1 VKTHNAFK
9 EYKDTYLEKL
19 KEAVK
24 DLDVQKQFA
33 EKEDTK
39 ERAETQE
46 NKNKDGETEWEA
58 QVTEYFQSLNVFPDA
73 PEAQKELLHDWK
85 EKKKKWDKVISDYK
99 VELEALMQELGYN
112 PDDYDVQRWEAF
124 RIEKNAYEKK
134 KRDYERKREK
144 ERKFDHTIMESYL
157 YRKNKD
163 GENSPGDKDAKDA
176 NIKVMDCYYS
186 RKREYE
192 DYIKIKKKKKRENED
207 YIKDEDV
214 AYPVIFTEAQG
225 SNLGLKWREVGTE
238 KPPTGTEIV
247 NELLAAELKK
257 KVDLRHSLGAE
268 LQKQV
273 EVEFKQAEWKKI
285 QIRNRTSD
293 TTQQSQPLLL
303 SIESYIKAADR
314 YFKPAAETIIDQPL
328 EYRPEIDTNGYDKE
342 GQEMYYT
349 LKKNIKLYPKYEEKM
364 IEFERFN
371 TMMRIN
377 CVDDVLNLEY
387 ERIKDKHERHER
399 AQNIIDDATMDDTD
413 PKKWTPE
420 EKLKQKEAK
429 KTLQEYKLDPW
440 EKKFFEK
447 CECTTTDDGKY
458 YVLKTCCEMPL
469 ICQPKPTEPSLACC
483 AAGIKKFKN
492 DKGDGRNICT
502 GNPEWKKENP
512 RLAPMEL
519 RYSSRSSIKKMEII
533 CKAIKAEKRKVA
545 NALESVLTE
554 PLKEYFGGQV
564 RDIPL

>member
-1 VKTHNAFK
+1 MKTHNAFK

-24 DLDVQKQFA
+24 DLDLQKQFA
-33 EKEDTK
+33 EKEDSK
-39 ERAETQE
+39 ERAENQE
-46 NKNKDGETEWEA
+46 NKNKDDETAWEA
-58 QVTEYFQSLNVFPDA
+58 QVTEYFQKLKVFPDA

-134 KRDYERKREK
+134 KREYEKN
-144 ERKFDHTIMESYL
+144 FDHTIMESYL
-157 YRKNKD
+157 HRKNKD
-163 GENSPGDKDAKDA
+163 GENSLGDKDAKDTS
-176 NIKVMDCYYS
+176 IKVMDCYYS

-192 DYIKIKKKKKRENED
+192 DYIKISYECE
-207 YIKDEDV
+207 DEDV
-214 AYPVIFTEAQG
+214 TYPVIFAEAPG
-225 SNLGLKWREVGTE
+225 SKLGLKWREVGTE

-257 KVDLRHSLGAE
+257 KVELRPSLPVLGAE

-273 EVEFKQAEWKKI
+273 DVEFKQAEWKKI

-293 TTQQSQPLLL
+293 TTQQSQPVSL

-377 CVDDVLNLEY
+377 FVDDVLNLEY
-387 ERIKDKHERHER
+387 ERIKDKYERYER
-399 AQNIIDDATMDDTD
+399 AKRDIDEANKDGTD

-420 EKLKQKEAK
+420 EKIKQKEAK
-429 KTLQEYKLDPW
+429 KTLQEYQLDPW

-447 CECTTTDDGKY
+447 CDCTTTDDDNC

-469 ICQPKPTEPSLACC
+469 ICQPKPSQSAVACC
-483 AAGIKKFKN
+483 AAGSKKFRN
-492 DKGDGRNICT
+492 DKADDRPICT
-502 GNPEWKKENP
+502 GNPEWKKENVP
-512 RLAPMEL
+512 PQMEL
-519 RYSSRSSIKKMEII
+519 RYSRQKKKMEII

-564 RDIPL
+564 RDNSL

>member
-1 VKTHNAFK
+1 MKTHNAFK

-39 ERAETQE
+39 ERAENQE
-46 NKNKDGETEWEA
+46 NKNKDDETQWEA
-58 QVTEYFQSLNVFPDA
+58 QVKEYFQKLNVFPDA
-73 PEAQKELLHDWK
+73 PEAQKELLQDWK

-99 VELEALMQELGYN
+99 VELEPLMQELGYN

-124 RIEKNAYEKK
+124 RIEKNAYERK
-134 KRDYERKREK
+134 KREYERK
-144 ERKFDHTIMESYL
+144 KFDRTVMESYL
-157 YRKNKD
+157 YGKD
-163 GENSPGDKDAKDA
+163 KYAENSLGDKDAKDA

-192 DYIKIKKKKKRENED
+192 DYTKILYKWE
-207 YIKDEDV
+207 DEDV
-214 AYPVIFTEAQG
+214 AYPVIFAEAPG
-225 SNLGLKWREVGTE
+225 SKLGLKWREVGSE
-238 KPPTGTEIV
+238 KPSTGKEIV
-247 NELLAAELKK
+247 NELLAEELKK
-257 KVDLRHSLGAE
+257 KVDLRPSLHV

-273 EVEFKQAEWKKI
+273 EVEFDLWMWKKI
-285 QIRNRTSD
+285 KTQFRDS
-293 TTQQSQPLLL
+293 TQQSKPVLL
-303 SIESYIKAADR
+303 SIDSYIEAAGR

-328 EYRPEIDTNGYDKE
+328 EYCPEIDTNGYDKE

-364 IEFERFN
+364 VEFERFN

-377 CVDDVLNLEY
+377 FVDDVLNLEY
-387 ERIKDKHERHER
+387 ERIKDKHERYEK
-399 AQNIIDDATMDDTD
+399 AQLDIHDANKDDID

-420 EKLKQKEAK
+420 EKTKQKEAK
-429 KTLQEYKLDPW
+429 KTLQEYKLYQW
-440 EKKFFEK
+440 EENFFKK
-447 CECTTTDDGKY
+447 CESSFDNDNDCY
-458 YVLKTCCEMPL
+458 ILKTCCEMPL
-469 ICQPKPTEPSLACC
+469 TCQPKPTEPAVACC
-483 AAGIKKFKN
+483 AAGSKKVKN
-492 DKGDGRNICT
+492 DEADDRPICK
-502 GNPEWKKENP
+502 GNPNWKNVKERP
-512 RLAPMEL
+512 QMEL
-519 RYSSRSSIKKMEII
+519 RYMYSRQKKKMDII